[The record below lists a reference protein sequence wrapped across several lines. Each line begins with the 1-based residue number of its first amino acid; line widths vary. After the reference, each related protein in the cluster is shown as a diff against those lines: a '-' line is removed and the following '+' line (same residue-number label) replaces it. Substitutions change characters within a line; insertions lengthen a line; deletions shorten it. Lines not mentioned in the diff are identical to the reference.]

1 MTALVREGYARAR
14 SVTRQH
20 ARSFYLA
27 SFLLFGARR
36 RAAFALYAFCRRL
49 DDVVDTQALE
59 GVGERLAQA
68 RAVVEALF
76 SNVPG
81 ADGPQ
86 PSRGF
91 FPVAELAAL
100 KDTLFRFGIPKA
112 PFLDLLQ
119 GMEMD
124 ASHRPYRRFSEL
136 DRYCYCVA
144 GTVGLMLCPVLG
156 THEETA
162 LLAAVDLG
170 RAMQLT
176 NILRDVKEDLA
187 LGRVYL
193 PADELLAFGL
203 TVEDLRTG
211 RLDDRMVAFLRCQI
225 ARARAFYARS
235 ARGIGLLRGFGT
247 RRMVKLMGALYGAI
261 LTEIEARDY
270 DVFSARARVPG
281 RKKLGLAA
289 RALFLPGSL
298 FPAPA
303 VEPAVPLLPTGT
315 SP

>member
-1 MTALVREGYARAR
+1 MRALVREGYAQAK

-49 DDVVDTQALE
+49 DDVVDTQGQQ
-59 GVGERLAQA
+59 GVGGRLAEA

-76 SNVPG
+76 SNAPG
-81 ADGPQ
+81 TDGAEAT
-86 PSRGF
+86 RGP
-91 FPVAELAAL
+91 FPAAELAAL
-100 KDTLFRFGIPKA
+100 KDAVSRFGVPKA

-119 GMEMD
+119 GMQMD

-156 THEETA
+156 TAEEA
-162 LLAAVDLG
+162 GLLAAADLG

-176 NILRDVKEDLA
+176 NILRDVKEDLTRA
-187 LGRVYL
+187 RVYL
-193 PADELLAFGL
+193 PADELQAFGL
-203 TVEDLRTG
+203 TEEDLRTG
-211 RLDDRMVAFLRCQI
+211 RMDDRMVAFLRCQI
-225 ARARAFYARS
+225 ARARALYARS
-235 ARGIGLLRGFGT
+235 ARGIGLLQGFGT
-247 RRMVKLMGALYGAI
+247 QRMVKLMGALYGAI
-261 LTEIEARDY
+261 LTEIEARGY
-270 DVFSARARVPG
+270 DVFSARARVPRR
-281 RKKLGLAA
+281 RKLALA
-289 RALFLPGSL
+289 VRALFLPGSL

-303 VEPAVPLLPTGT
+303 VEPSVPLLPTET